1 MKLILFKGN
10 SGAFEK
16 RDVYIKI
23 NNLLD
28 ADSDVTLISL
38 TIADK
43 LNPDSI
49 KQNLVIRNAVLNTK
63 PIDSKLVTFKTY
75 SDSQLNQCTLRNTWV
90 LLGLNAKYQKV
101 QPRSPKIKF

>member
-23 NNLLD
+23 NDLLD

-75 SDSQLNQCTLRNTWV
+75 SDSQLNQWTLRNTWV